1 MPSVA
6 TAALRCLTFR
16 RFEPYAT
23 EAGPLAFGLG
33 VLACFVAGLALQCA
47 LALGADGRIDGNGIV
62 LALCLCAVLALVM
75 RALMAGPFAW
85 AMMAVTFWGYAF
97 AALLLALPPL
107 ALTLAMRTG
116 LVAGPELVLLFSALV
131 WSAEA
136 VIGLATL
143 ALPAMVV
150 RSVDPFCWWR
160 PLVVALALLAA
171 GLATPLLA
179 PLPTL
184 LENAATDGAAD

>member
-23 EAGPLAFGLG
+23 EAGPLAVGLG
-33 VLACFVAGLALQCA
+33 VLACFVAGLALQCT

-97 AALLLALPPL
+97 AALLLA
-107 ALTLAMRTG
+107 MRAG
-116 LVAGPELVLLFSALV
+116 VVAGPELVLLFSALV